1 MNAEDGNSFP
11 EDDTK
16 NAIHV
21 SISEQD
27 FKILSF
33 VKSYP
38 LMTNHWTHGK
48 N

>member
-1 MNAEDGNSFP
+1 VNAEDGNSFP

-33 VKSYP
+33 SQIISSDDYIQQ
-38 LMTNHWTHGK
+38 
-48 N
+48 